1 MPSPA
6 RRKPRVHYFSHPRCP
21 VLTSSVIAGL
31 QLLHSSYSLEYRSR
45 SIKPQ
50 PPTRAELRH
59 LHALTNWL
67 ARMSAFSVSLGP
79 QTPTRRFS
87 LPPPKAHP

>member
-21 VLTSSVIAGL
+21 VLTSATIAGL
-31 QLLHSSYSLEYRSR
+31 QLLHSSFYIEYRARHPSR
-45 SIKPQ
+45 SLRP
-50 PPTRAELRH
+50 AELRH
-59 LHALTNWL
+59 LTHLQNWL
-67 ARMSAFSVSLGP
+67 ARMASFAHSLGP

-87 LPPPKAHP
+87 LPPPRATP